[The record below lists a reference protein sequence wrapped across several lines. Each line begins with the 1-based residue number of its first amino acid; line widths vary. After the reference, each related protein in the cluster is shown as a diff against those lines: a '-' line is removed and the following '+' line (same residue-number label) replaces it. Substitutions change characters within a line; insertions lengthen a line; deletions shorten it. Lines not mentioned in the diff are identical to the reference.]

1 MGRVFAFE
9 SDTDPLPPGSLDEV
23 TPYLTDNVATTPR
36 TIGTEDGVTW
46 TDPDGTAYFLLG
58 SGNVVLWAL
67 APSADL
73 LEPALTAWG
82 ESVSQ

>member
-1 MGRVFAFE
+1 M
-9 SDTDPLPPGSLDEV
+9 
-23 TPYLTDNVATTPR
+23 TPYFTSDVATTPL
-36 TIGTEDGVTW
+36 TVGTEAGVTW

-58 SGNVVLWAL
+58 SSNVLLWAL

-73 LEPALTAWG
+73 LEPALKAWG